1 MDNIINNTLS
11 SHPQSIMAKHQISLQ
26 VGEAFKHNNTGNII
40 ESPPQQTH
48 NDVLH
53 PRENTG

>member
-1 MDNIINNTLS
+1 
-11 SHPQSIMAKHQISLQ
+11 MAKHQISLQ

-53 PRENTG
+53 PRENIG